1 MGVKNYKSNLRK
13 CMNDIVFINFKVIY
27 KDIET
32 DITMEGFYDAIH
44 QGIDIFSYL
53 EEMYKKSTV
62 YLRDKKLNELLSK

>member
-32 DITMEGFYDAIH
+32 DITME
-44 QGIDIFSYL
+44 
-53 EEMYKKSTV
+53 
-62 YLRDKKLNELLSK
+62 